1 MTRHFLHHR
10 PAEGPR
16 HGGGADQYRGP
27 HPLHHGGQIDAA
39 VGVAPPVPHLGRI
52 AGQQCGSRAELRHVA
67 QQQTRSIDR
76 PDALPSLPF
85 SEAGAPQQAHQA
97 LGDAAS
103 GGAGTEHHDALIAQ
117 GLPQSAAGGQHGGA
131 GDATGALNVIVKAG
145 QLPAVTLQQQAGVAV
160 AEVLPVQTGTG
171 TFQLHSLDEFIDKC
185 QVGIPLQSRLPQAW
199 IEGIGQQTGVI
210 GAHIEHHRQ
219 HPLGIESG
227 AEGIDGQLA
236 LADVDASHPLI
247 ANAED
252 PF

>member
-1 MTRHFLHHR
+1 MTGHFLHHR

-39 VGVAPPVPHLGRI
+39 LGVALPVPHLGRI
-52 AGQQCGSRAELRHVA
+52 AGQGSGSRAELRHVA
-67 QQQTRSIDR
+67 QQQTRPINR
-76 PDALPSLPF
+76 PDALPSLPVT
-85 SEAGAPQQAHQA
+85 EARAPQQAHQP

-103 GGAGTEHHDALIAQ
+103 GRAGTEHHDALIGKA
-117 GLPQSAAGGQHGGA
+117 LPQSAAGGQHGGA
-131 GDATGALNVIVKAG
+131 GDAAGALDVVVEAG

-171 TFQLHSLDEFIDKC
+171 TFQLHSLNKFIHKR
-185 QVGIPLQSRLPQAW
+185 QVGIPLQSRLSQAR
-199 IEGIGQQTGVI
+199 IEGIGQQAGVI